1 MSNRTD
7 TTRLQEMAR
16 AYTTSAV
23 LYTALDVGLFTHIS
37 NGYNTEVLL
46 AQETGLRPVDI
57 DRLVS
62 CALSLDLLDWDGEQL
77 CNAADVET
85 YLVEGKSRYAG
96 P

>member
-7 TTRLQEMAR
+7 TTRLQDMAR

-37 NGYNTEVLL
+37 NGHNTEAALT
-46 AQETGLRPVDI
+46 QETGLRPVDV

-62 CALSLDLLDWDGEQL
+62 CALSLDILD
-77 CNAADVET
+77 
-85 YLVEGKSRYAG
+85 
-96 P
+96 